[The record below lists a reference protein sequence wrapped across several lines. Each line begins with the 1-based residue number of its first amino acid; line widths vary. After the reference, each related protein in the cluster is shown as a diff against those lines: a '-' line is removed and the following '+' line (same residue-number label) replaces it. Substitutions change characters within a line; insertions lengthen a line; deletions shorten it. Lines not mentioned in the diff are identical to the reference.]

1 MSKVLVTGA
10 GGYIGTQLVRD
21 LVKNGNTVTAVDRF
35 FFGKEPLSEFK
46 NNKNVSLMQKDIRDL
61 TENKEIFKIDGLF
74 YISKLAIE
82 AFVTEVKH
90 ELFPSKEF
98 SYKDN

>member
-61 TENKEIFKIDGLF
+61 TE
-74 YISKLAIE
+74 
-82 AFVTEVKH
+82 
-90 ELFPSKEF
+90 
-98 SYKDN
+98 KDLEGHDAV